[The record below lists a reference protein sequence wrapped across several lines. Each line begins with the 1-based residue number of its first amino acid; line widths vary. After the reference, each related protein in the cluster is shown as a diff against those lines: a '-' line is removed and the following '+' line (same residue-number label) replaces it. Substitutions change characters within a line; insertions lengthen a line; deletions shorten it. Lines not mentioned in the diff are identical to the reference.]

1 MGVVYV
7 PGTTHDTPFRD
18 LLTAAD
24 PGRFYDSY
32 IFDVRPVS
40 DNRPFFFYT
49 VQPRDLWRFLQ
60 SGSRQNAD
68 FKINSALPVLFGLI
82 AISIVAMLIIVS
94 LPPLVL
100 RQGLPRGKGVM
111 PALFFFLCIGAGYIL
126 IQVALI
132 QKFVLFLGH
141 PTYAL
146 TVIIFSM
153 LISSGVGSYWSKP
166 LVRADIFRL
175 YVALAVIAGA
185 IIGLSL
191 IVGPIA
197 ESGVALAR
205 PLKILI
211 SIALICPAGFVMGM
225 PFPTGLTLLERVMP
239 AAVRWAWAINAAS
252 SVLGSAG
259 AIFLAI
265 YIGIQA
271 TLIIGGICYLAAAIS
286 IANSALN
293 KRRFSPQLSAAVST

>member
-1 MGVVYV
+1 MYQARPVTR
-7 PGTTHDTPFRD
+7 PS
-18 LLTAAD
+18 AACSR
-24 PGRFYDSY
+24 PPIPQHFYDSY
-32 IFDVRPVS
+32 AFDVRPVS

-49 VQPRDLWRFLQ
+49 VQPRDLWQFLQ
-60 SGSRQNAD
+60 SASRQNAD

-82 AISIVAMLIIVS
+82 AISIVAMLIILS

-100 RQGLPRGKGVM
+100 RQGLPRGRGVM
-111 PALFFFLCIGAGYIL
+111 PALVFFLCIGAGYIL

-153 LISSGVGSYWSKP
+153 LISSGLGSYWSKS
-166 LVRADIFRL
+166 LVRADISRL
-175 YVALAVIAGA
+175 YVVLFLIAAA
-185 IIGLSL
+185 IVGLSV

-211 SIALICPAGFVMGM
+211 SIAADCPAGFAMGM
-225 PFPTGLTLLERVMP
+225 PFPTGLTLIERVMP

-252 SVLGSAG
+252 SVLGSAA
-259 AIFLAI
+259 AIFPRDLHR
-265 YIGIQA
+265 YPGE
-271 TLIIGGICYLAAAIS
+271 L
-286 IANSALN
+286 
-293 KRRFSPQLSAAVST
+293 